1 MTIIDNLI
9 HGLVLKQLHEKTAT
23 LIPKVA
29 KNSTSGYTGVSYY
42 ARNNSWRVTYRA
54 KHRGFCSTLEEAVY
68 LRAKCVALAPKKARK
83 PRKHTKEQIQ
93 YASMHAE
100 HQVLRARYRKLL
112 AQPVSLS
119 AEARHVFE
127 EEYEAIR
134 LKYYPKVAHA
144 PKDLSSWEARRIA
157 FEEENSHHHQA
168 THELKRVPRENSP
181 PEIVFPEYLGLSAK
195 GQIANL
201 RAQYRKSVADAT
213 LSEAER
219 QHLRQLLSFHIARVN
234 APKF

>member
-1 MTIIDNLI
+1 MTMIDNLI
-9 HGLVLKQLHEKTAT
+9 HSLVLKQLHEKDAT
-23 LIPKVA
+23 LVPKVA

-68 LRAKCVALAPKKARK
+68 LRAKCVALAPKKVRK
-83 PRKHTKEQIQ
+83 SRKQTKEQIRH
-93 YASMHAE
+93 ASMHAE

-134 LKYYPKVAHA
+134 LKYYPKVSHA
-144 PKDLSSWEARRIA
+144 PQDLSSWEARRIA
-157 FEEENSHHHQA
+157 YEEENEHHHQA
-168 THELKRVPRENSP
+168 THELKRVP
-181 PEIVFPEYLGLSAK
+181 PEITFPEYLGLSAK

-201 RAQYRKSVADAT
+201 RAQYRRSVAD
-213 LSEAER
+213 LSLSDAER